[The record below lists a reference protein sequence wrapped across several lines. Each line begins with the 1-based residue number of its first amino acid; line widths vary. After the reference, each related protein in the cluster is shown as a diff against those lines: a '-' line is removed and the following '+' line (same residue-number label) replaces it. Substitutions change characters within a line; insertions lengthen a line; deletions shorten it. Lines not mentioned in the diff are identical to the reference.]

1 MADATGWS
9 PAHVAD
15 VLGTEATIS
24 SGPLSPPDP
33 KKSRTA
39 MGVVPGT
46 QPELPHPARRRQ
58 SASSVASSGSVA
70 RSEARV
76 RVAEAELAVH
86 RSELELQR
94 QRFNLQV
101 L

>member
-1 MADATGWS
+1 MANPTGWS

-15 VLGTEATIS
+15 VSGTDATIS
-24 SGPLSPPDP
+24 SAMLSPPDP

-39 MGVVPGT
+39 MAAVPGT
-46 QPELPHPARRRQ
+46 EPDLAHHTHRRQ
-58 SASSVASSGSVA
+58 AASSVASSVSVA

-94 QRFNLQV
+94 QRFNL
-101 L
+101 